1 MAPISQVG
9 QLRLDGQNWVN
20 MVHDLKLADRSD
32 DSDTIRARLEQ
43 IQNEEEESKAKG
55 EELKRVVERA
65 AISSQAH
72 F

>member
-1 MAPISQVG
+1 MAPISEVG
-9 QLRLDGQNWVN
+9 QERLDSHNWIN
-20 MVHDLKLADRSD
+20 MVNNLNLADKSD

-43 IQNEEEESKAKG
+43 IQKEEEESKAKG

>member
-1 MAPISQVG
+1 MAPISEVG

-43 IQNEEEESKAKG
+43 IEQEDEEGRAKG
-55 EELKRVVERA
+55 EELKRIVERA
-65 AISSQAH
+65 AKSS
-72 F
+72 